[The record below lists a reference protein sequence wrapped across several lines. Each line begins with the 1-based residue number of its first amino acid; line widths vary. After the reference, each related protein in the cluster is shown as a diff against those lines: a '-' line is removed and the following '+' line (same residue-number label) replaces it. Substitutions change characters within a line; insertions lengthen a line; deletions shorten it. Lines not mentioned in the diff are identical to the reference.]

1 MCLIT
6 PRRGSSAGT
15 QLTPLMPRDHPLRPR
30 PHVQPEKLVPGEAG
44 PEGERS
50 ESRVVQAAFIM
61 EAGTQRPRT
70 VLRRCPSS
78 PQPSPGPECGGAVP
92 VGLLKPVPPA
102 WLCPASSGA
111 LDLGDIREN
120 PEPWPWAWFRAARAR
135 LTDQQRQASCPLC
148 SGGGGPASSPS
159 RAGRRDE
166 GLEPTPHGRGFTV
179 VPSALH
185 TTLRISPAT
194 LRSN

>member
-70 VLRRCPSS
+70 VLRCCPSS

-120 PEPWPWAWFRAARAR
+120 PEPWPWGLVPRSKGAADRPTEAGQ
-135 LTDQQRQASCPLC
+135 LSPLQR
-148 SGGGGPASSPS
+148 
-159 RAGRRDE
+159 GRRACVLPQQGGE
-166 GLEPTPHGRGFTV
+166 AG
-179 VPSALH
+179 
-185 TTLRISPAT
+185 
-194 LRSN
+194 